1 MQLTETFKVAVVQP
15 YIKEI
20 CLVHEVDWRI
30 FATLCMD
37 TGCPHHY
44 LMQRGDRE
52 ETLAI
57 VTMGMGMGMG
67 MGMVIIVRVIGVMRK
82 IVQAGLWFAK
92 IWTL

>member
-30 FATLCMD
+30 FTTLCMG

-44 LMQRGDRE
+44 LIQRGDRE

-57 VTMGMGMGMG
+57 VTMNL
-67 MGMVIIVRVIGVMRK
+67 GMVIIVRVIGVMRK
-82 IVQAGLWFAK
+82 IVQAGLWLAK
-92 IWTL
+92 IWIL